1 MNSNSINPFTTDIVS
16 DPRAQLCSV
25 SHLNC
30 AVVQQI
36 SDKVMRLAEGDR
48 PRYDNHRRK
57 ALLLT
62 ASRAGAGKSHLI
74 GQLFQELAGKAT
86 LVYVRPF
93 EDPETVWISV
103 LERMVQELRFADR
116 FADSDALDVDQVSLF
131 AHGILSQIV
140 ADFLEQNG
148 KDNKATIAILRR
160 PTRDLIN
167 LKKNKNWN
175 RYLQK
180 FLANGDALNKIE
192 NHHRMKGLVMHQS
205 LVVWMKV
212 LYGFAYS
219 SDENTRCAAVEWMAA
234 QPIEESDFAALN
246 IRQANAP
253 HADQSVLERNQTA
266 KYRVLDLCSLAT
278 FFRPFLICF
287 DQTENYG
294 KSPALARALGCLVTD
309 LADEAKNL
317 CTLMSTNQDPWEKR
331 LRENWEE
338 AHLDRL
344 EKPFLSLK
352 GIDEQQALELITL
365 RMEQFQIE
373 TQVQQSFIAGSWL
386 TDYFLEK
393 GEANVRQ
400 LLVHC
405 SEQWQKQWLQEGK
418 QPEESKVASDSLLQ
432 LYDHYQDNI
441 RVQARRLVFDRDALY
456 WLVSELPDGLQDI
469 ELGQYNNR
477 QTGRSPSWVY
487 KNRKIH
493 FGFET
498 GSHWKR
504 WNSIAKASM
513 EPGDAVSVFFRT
525 MDLQKIP
532 KATWKVA
539 GPIMQS
545 AMQHRLYICELDKNT
560 LIRIYAAH
568 DLYADA
574 QQGDV
579 PFTVPQV
586 TEFLQQEMQNIRDL
600 ILQWPNNQAVVREEI
615 PEDQPVPE
623 VVWSEELRNIVR
635 QDRFVSLEDVV
646 GKIPADVQKEAVL
659 DVCQNDPSI
668 HIHHSPQMIVL
679 QWQSQ

>member
-1 MNSNSINPFTTDIVS
+1 MNSSSINPFTTDIVS
-16 DPRAQLCSV
+16 DPRARLCSV
-25 SHLNC
+25 SNLNS
-30 AVVQQI
+30 AVVQKVAE
-36 SDKVMRLAEGDR
+36 KVMQLAEGDR
-48 PRYDNHRRK
+48 PRYDSRSRK
-57 ALLLT
+57 AILLT

-74 GQLFQELAGKAT
+74 GQLFQELAGEAT

-116 FADSDALDVDQVSLF
+116 FAESDGLDVDQVSLF
-131 AHGILSQIV
+131 AHGVLSQIV
-140 ADFLEQNG
+140 ADFLEQND
-148 KDNKATIAILRR
+148 KDNKATIEILRR
-160 PTRDLIN
+160 PTRDLIK
-167 LKKNKNWN
+167 LKNNKNWN

-180 FLANGDALNKIE
+180 LLANSDALNKIE

-219 SDENTRCAAVEWMAA
+219 TDENTRCAAVEWMAA
-234 QPIEESDFAALN
+234 QPIEDTDFAALKL
-246 IRQANAP
+246 RAANAP

-266 KYRVLDLCSLAT
+266 KKRVLDLCSLAT

-317 CTLMSTNQDPWEKR
+317 CTLMSTNQDPWEKQ

-344 EKPFLSLK
+344 EKPFLSLT
-352 GIDEQQALELITL
+352 GIDQNQAVELITL
-365 RMEQFQIE
+365 RMDQYQIE
-373 TQVQQSFIAGSWL
+373 PQVQQSFLAGNWL
-386 TDYFLEK
+386 TDYFREK

-405 SEQWQKQWLQEGK
+405 SKQW
-418 QPEESKVASDSLLQ
+418 PERRQKPMQTEEPKVSSDSLLQ

-456 WLVSELPDGLQDI
+456 WLVSELPNGLQDI

-477 QTGRSPSWVY
+477 QTGRSPSWAY
-487 KNRKIH
+487 KNQNIR

-504 WNSIAKASM
+504 WSSIAKAAM

-525 MDLQKIP
+525 MDLQQIP
-532 KATWKVA
+532 KVTWKVA
-539 GPIMQS
+539 GPILQS
-545 AMQHRLYICELDKNT
+545 AMQDRLYICELDKKT

-574 QQGDV
+574 HQGDV
-579 PFTVPQV
+579 PFSVSQV
-586 TEFLQQEMQNIRDL
+586 TEFLQQEMHDIWNL
-600 ILQWPNNQAVVREEI
+600 ILHWPKEQSVVKEDI
-615 PEDQPVPE
+615 PEDQPVQE
-623 VVWSEELRNIVR
+623 VLWSETLRNIVR
-635 QDRFVSLEDVV
+635 KERFVSLEAVV
-646 GKIPADVQKEAVL
+646 GKLPADVHKDAVL
-659 DVCQNDPSI
+659 DECQNDSSI